1 MKRKNKKSI
10 ELDFNIDKKV
20 ALSMIQSR
28 LQNINKNAVNDPEII
43 EAIVSLIASSNLD
56 VKKLFLATLG
66 VYPEESQYTANDEVY
81 VALGHIETWN
91 IARELME
98 EKGLIIKDMVKAT
111 VEEYNKYTEQYTI
124 TYEYLYY
131 AEDNPLKTNTI
142 EISSKAI
149 KGLVEDYPVNLGVI

>member
-10 ELDFNIDKKV
+10 ELDFNIDKKI

-28 LQNINKNAVNDPEII
+28 LQNINKNAVNDQDII
-43 EAIVSLIASSNLD
+43 EAIVSLISSSNLD

-66 VYPEESQYTANDEVY
+66 VYPEEGEYTVNDEVY
-81 VALGHIETWN
+81 VGINYIETWN
-91 IARELME
+91 IAKNLME

-111 VEEYNKYTEQYTI
+111 VEEYNKYTEQYTV

-131 AEDNPLKTNTI
+131 TDDNPLKINTI

-149 KGLVEDYPVNLGVI
+149 KGLVEDYPVNLEVV

>member
-10 ELDFNIDKKV
+10 ELDFNIDKTI

-28 LQNINKNAVNDPEII
+28 LQNINKNTVNDPEII
-43 EAIVSLIASSNLD
+43 EAVVSLISASNLD

-66 VYPEESQYTANDEVY
+66 VYPEEGQYTANDEVY
-81 VALGHIETWN
+81 VGTSYIETWN
-91 IARELME
+91 IAKELME

-124 TYEYLYY
+124 TYNYLYY
-131 AEDNPLKTNTI
+131 TDDNPLKTNTI
-142 EISSKAI
+142 EISQKAI
-149 KGLVEDYPVNLGVI
+149 KGLVEDYPVNLEIV

>member
-1 MKRKNKKSI
+1 MKRKNKKNI
-10 ELDFNIDKKV
+10 DLDFNIDKKV
-20 ALSMIQSR
+20 ALSMIQNR

-43 EAIVSLIASSNLD
+43 EAIVSLISSSNLD

-66 VYPEESQYTANDEVY
+66 VYPEEGHYTANDEVY

-111 VEEYNKYTEQYTI
+111 VEEYNKYTEQYTV

-131 AEDNPLKTNTI
+131 TDDNPLKTNTI
-142 EISSKAI
+142 EITSKAI
-149 KGLVEDYPVNLGVI
+149 KGLVEDYPINLEVV